1 MTQLSSPSPGVQ
13 IYHDKVKISGDNAL
27 DDDDDDDDKHFIP
40 ITSVQEFL

>member
-27 DDDDDDDDKHFIP
+27 DDDDDDDKHFIP